1 VVRLASVEGA
11 WSRVSGGSHGI
22 RSVFVFVGVIS
33 GQSLLI
39 YSYHLWRRL
48 IAALVCWSFRG
59 LARRLPGCLQQ
70 QALLRQT
77 LSGSGDGGARTAA
90 RLRLA
95 LVVAR

>member
-1 VVRLASVEGA
+1 MRLASTEGA
-11 WSRVSGGSHGI
+11 WSHVSDGSRV
-22 RSVFVFVGVIS
+22 VFVGVVS
-33 GQSLLI
+33 DQSLPI
-39 YSYHLWRRL
+39 YSCHLWRRL
-48 IAALVCWSFRG
+48 VAALVCWYFRG